1 MSRPIET
8 PLPKSA
14 SKAEDESTQPNE
26 IAAAETSSGALP
38 ADVAHAAEPLADKG
52 DPSAADVAH
61 AAKPPAA
68 PAHAAEQPT
77 SGASPATSSN
87 EAPAAPPAGKVDKAR
102 LEQLIIDALHTI
114 YDPEIPV
121 DIYELG
127 LIYSVEIDDDS
138 KVAITMTLTTPACP
152 VAGSM
157 PGQVEKTVRM
167 IEGVT
172 DVVVDLVWEPTWG
185 PAMMTE
191 SARLQL
197 NMY

>member
-1 MSRPIET
+1 MENEMSRPIEAPPGTQAT
-8 PLPKSA
+8 PATSG
-14 SKAEDESTQPNE
+14 N
-26 IAAAETSSGALP
+26 AETASGATP
-38 ADVAHAAEPLADKG
+38 GAVSGTPETP
-52 DPSAADVAH
+52 AADSGPAT
-61 AAKPPAA
+61 PPSPAA
-68 PAHAAEQPT
+68 PAAMTTAAADAAALAAKP
-77 SGASPATSSN
+77 G
-87 EAPAAPPAGKVDKAR
+87 APAGPVDRHKM
-102 LEQLIIDALHTI
+102 EQLVIDALHTI

-127 LIYSVEIDDDS
+127 LIYNVDISDDG

-167 IEGVT
+167 IDGVT

>member
-1 MSRPIET
+1 M
-8 PLPKSA
+8 
-14 SKAEDESTQPNE
+14 
-26 IAAAETSSGALP
+26 
-38 ADVAHAAEPLADKG
+38 
-52 DPSAADVAH
+52 
-61 AAKPPAA
+61 
-68 PAHAAEQPT
+68 
-77 SGASPATSSN
+77 
-87 EAPAAPPAGKVDKAR
+87 
-102 LEQLIIDALHTI
+102 EQLIIDALHTV

-127 LIYSVEIDDDS
+127 LIYSIDVAPDG

-157 PGQVEKTVRM
+157 PGQVEKVVRM
-167 IEGVT
+167 IDGVT

-185 PAMMTE
+185 PSMMTE

>member
-1 MSRPIET
+1 MEEQGATARGTAPEG
-8 PLPKSA
+8 
-14 SKAEDESTQPNE
+14 
-26 IAAAETSSGALP
+26 AAAGVE
-38 ADVAHAAEPLADKG
+38 AAATGVEA
-52 DPSAADVAH
+52 
-61 AAKPPAA
+61 AA
-68 PAHAAEQPT
+68 PAA
-77 SGASPATSSN
+77 
-87 EAPAAPPAGKVDKAR
+87 KVDVAK
-102 LEQLIIDALHTI
+102 LEQLVIDALHSV

-127 LIYSVEIDDDS
+127 LIYSVDISPEG
-138 KVAITMTLTTPACP
+138 KVAVTMTLTTPACP

-157 PGQVEKTVRM
+157 PGEVEKVIRM
-167 IEGVT
+167 IDGVT

>member
-1 MSRPIET
+1 VQEPSAPAVEDT
-8 PLPKSA
+8 PSA
-14 SKAEDESTQPNE
+14 STTT
-26 IAAAETSSGALP
+26 AAAETSP
-38 ADVAHAAEPLADKG
+38 AAEARQ
-52 DPSAADVAH
+52 AVDVN
-61 AAKPPAA
+61 K
-68 PAHAAEQPT
+68 
-77 SGASPATSSN
+77 
-87 EAPAAPPAGKVDKAR
+87 
-102 LEQLIIDALHTI
+102 LEQLIIDALHTV

-127 LIYSVEIDDDS
+127 LIYSIDVS
-138 KVAITMTLTTPACP
+138 PEGKVAVTMTLTTPACP

-157 PGQVEKTVRM
+157 PGQVEKTIRM
-167 IEGVT
+167 IDGIT

>member
-1 MSRPIET
+1 MSRPFTGSDAALRGVAGEKTMTTTATSET
-8 PLPKSA
+8 TMQ
-14 SKAEDESTQPNE
+14 E
-26 IAAAETSSGALP
+26 
-38 ADVAHAAEPLADKG
+38 HEPT
-52 DPSAADVAH
+52 P
-61 AAKPPAA
+61 A
-68 PAHAAEQPT
+68 PATATAP
-77 SGASPATSSN
+77 GAG
-87 EAPAAPPAGKVDKAR
+87 APASGPVDVQK
-102 LEQLIIDALHTI
+102 LEVLIIDALHTV

-127 LIYSVEIDDDS
+127 LIYSIDIS
-138 KVAITMTLTTPACP
+138 PEGKVAITMTLTTPACP

-172 DVVVDLVWEPTWG
+172 DVVVDLVWEPVWG

>member
-1 MSRPIET
+1 MTGHDVSMET
-8 PLPKSA
+8 MTKKSA
-14 SKAEDESTQPNE
+14 AANDEQATTAPQV
-26 IAAAETSSGALP
+26 AAVS
-38 ADVAHAAEPLADKG
+38 ADSRLDAAVPDDAGDASDKPG
-52 DPSAADVAH
+52 VDVH
-61 AAKPPAA
+61 K
-68 PAHAAEQPT
+68 
-77 SGASPATSSN
+77 
-87 EAPAAPPAGKVDKAR
+87 
-102 LEQLIIDALHTI
+102 LEQLVIDALHTV

-121 DIYELG
+121 DIYDLG
-127 LIYSVEIDDDS
+127 LIYSVDISADG

-157 PGQVEKTVRM
+157 PGEVEKVVRM

-172 DVVVDLVWEPTWG
+172 DVTVDLVWEPTWG

>member
-1 MSRPIET
+1 MTGHGESMET
-8 PLPKSA
+8 ITKE
-14 SKAEDESTQPNE
+14 AEAGSV
-26 IAAAETSSGALP
+26 
-38 ADVAHAAEPLADKG
+38 DVHK
-52 DPSAADVAH
+52 
-61 AAKPPAA
+61 
-68 PAHAAEQPT
+68 
-77 SGASPATSSN
+77 
-87 EAPAAPPAGKVDKAR
+87 
-102 LEQLIIDALHTI
+102 LEQLVIDALHTV

-127 LIYSVEIDDDS
+127 LIYNIDVS
-138 KVAITMTLTTPACP
+138 PEGKVAITMTLTTPACP

-157 PGQVEKTVRM
+157 PGQVEKVVRM

-172 DVVVDLVWEPTWG
+172 DVTVDLVWEPTWG

>member
-1 MSRPIET
+1 MENEMSRPIET
-8 PLPKSA
+8 PPGTQARPAANGNSETTSGATQEAVAGTPETPASAESAPATTAPASA
-14 SKAEDESTQPNE
+14 SQPPMTMAEAD
-26 IAAAETSSGALP
+26 AAAL
-38 ADVAHAAEPLADKG
+38 
-52 DPSAADVAH
+52 
-61 AAKPPAA
+61 AAKPGA
-68 PAHAAEQPT
+68 PTGP
-77 SGASPATSSN
+77 
-87 EAPAAPPAGKVDKAR
+87 VDRAKM
-102 LEQLIIDALHTI
+102 EQLIIDALHTI

-127 LIYSVEIDDDS
+127 LIYSVDVSEDG

-167 IEGVT
+167 VDGVT

>member
-1 MSRPIET
+1 MDT
-8 PLPKSA
+8 P
-14 SKAEDESTQPNE
+14 AEDKNVPGTSQGEASAG
-26 IAAAETSSGALP
+26 AAGET
-38 ADVAHAAEPLADKG
+38 AA
-52 DPSAADVAH
+52 PSAQA
-61 AAKPPAA
+61 AA
-68 PAHAAEQPT
+68 PAGT
-77 SGASPATSSN
+77 
-87 EAPAAPPAGKVDKAR
+87 VDVHKM
-102 LEQLIIDALHTI
+102 EQLIIDALHTV

-127 LIYSVEIDDDS
+127 LIYSIDITPEG

-167 IEGVT
+167 IDGVT
-172 DVVVDLVWEPTWG
+172 DVTVDLVWEPTWG

>member
-1 MSRPIET
+1 MDTTAQQKRE
-8 PLPKSA
+8 
-14 SKAEDESTQPNE
+14 E
-26 IAAAETSSGALP
+26 AAEREAPEVTIAP
-38 ADVAHAAEPLADKG
+38 AATDVGTP
-52 DPSAADVAH
+52 PSAA
-61 AAKPPAA
+61 AA
-68 PAHAAEQPT
+68 PA
-77 SGASPATSSN
+77 GAP
-87 EAPAAPPAGKVDKAR
+87 VDVHKM
-102 LEQLIIDALHTI
+102 EQLIIDALHTV

-127 LIYSVEIDDDS
+127 LIYSIDVAPDG

-157 PGQVEKTVRM
+157 PGQVEKVVRM
-167 IEGVT
+167 IDGVT

-185 PAMMTE
+185 PSMMTE

>member
-1 MSRPIET
+1 MNRF
-8 PLPKSA
+8 
-14 SKAEDESTQPNE
+14 DEKPESPDEMND
-26 IAAAETSSGALP
+26 AAAEASISGAEHAVAEAVRTEALQQP
-38 ADVAHAAEPLADKG
+38 AAA
-52 DPSAADVAH
+52 
-61 AAKPPAA
+61 AAKAAA
-68 PAHAAEQPT
+68 P
-77 SGASPATSSN
+77 GASS
-87 EAPAAPPAGKVDKAR
+87 VDAHK
-102 LEQLIIDALHTI
+102 LEQLVIDALHTV

-127 LIYSVEIDDDS
+127 LVYNIDITPAG
-138 KVAITMTLTTPACP
+138 KVSITMTLTTPACP

-157 PGQVEKTVRM
+157 PGQVEKVVRM
-167 IEGVT
+167 LDGVS

>member
-1 MSRPIET
+1 MET
-8 PLPKSA
+8 RTA
-14 SKAEDESTQPNE
+14 QQAEAVAQEAENANAGE
-26 IAAAETSSGALP
+26 GIAAAGGSGAAERVAEAGGKP
-38 ADVAHAAEPLADKG
+38 GVDVHK
-52 DPSAADVAH
+52 
-61 AAKPPAA
+61 
-68 PAHAAEQPT
+68 
-77 SGASPATSSN
+77 
-87 EAPAAPPAGKVDKAR
+87 
-102 LEQLIIDALHTI
+102 LEQLVIDALHTV

-127 LIYSVEIDDDS
+127 LIYSVEVAPDG

-157 PGQVEKTVRM
+157 PGEVEKVVRM

-172 DVVVDLVWEPTWG
+172 DVVVDLVWEPVWG

>member
-1 MSRPIET
+1 MSTMEEPTMQDSSAPAGAEAASAPET
-8 PLPKSA
+8 A
-14 SKAEDESTQPNE
+14 T
-26 IAAAETSSGALP
+26 
-38 ADVAHAAEPLADKG
+38 
-52 DPSAADVAH
+52 
-61 AAKPPAA
+61 PAA
-68 PAHAAEQPT
+68 P
-77 SGASPATSSN
+77 
-87 EAPAAPPAGKVDKAR
+87 VDVHKM
-102 LEQLIIDALHTI
+102 EQLVIDALHTV

-127 LIYSVEIDDDS
+127 LIYSIDVKPDG

-167 IEGVT
+167 IDGVT
-172 DVVVDLVWEPTWG
+172 DVTVDLVWEPTWG
-185 PAMMTE
+185 PSMMTE

>member
-1 MSRPIET
+1 MQET
-8 PLPKSA
+8 S
-14 SKAEDESTQPNE
+14 
-26 IAAAETSSGALP
+26 AAAAVE
-38 ADVAHAAEPLADKG
+38 AAEPA
-52 DPSAADVAH
+52 
-61 AAKPPAA
+61 
-68 PAHAAEQPT
+68 
-77 SGASPATSSN
+77 ASPA
-87 EAPAAPPAGKVDKAR
+87 PAAAVDVNR
-102 LEQLIIDALHTI
+102 MEQLVIDALHTV

-127 LIYSVEIDDDS
+127 LIYSIDVSPDG

-167 IEGVT
+167 IDGVT
-172 DVVVDLVWEPTWG
+172 DVTVDLVWEPTWG
-185 PAMMTE
+185 PSMMTE

>member
-1 MSRPIET
+1 MSEDATRIELPMDT
-8 PLPKSA
+8 PTG
-14 SKAEDESTQPNE
+14 ESTVQEPGPPAE
-26 IAAAETSSGALP
+26 HAAAPASSTTAAAP
-38 ADVAHAAEPLADKG
+38 STAAAQQAAHAAAGMLQG
-52 DPSAADVAH
+52 
-61 AAKPPAA
+61 
-68 PAHAAEQPT
+68 
-77 SGASPATSSN
+77 
-87 EAPAAPPAGKVDKAR
+87 APAAAASVDTNKM
-102 LEQLIIDALHTI
+102 EQLVIDALHTI

-127 LIYSVEIDDDS
+127 LIYSVVVSPEG
-138 KVAITMTLTTPACP
+138 KVAVTMTLTTPACP

-157 PGQVEKTVRM
+157 PGQVEKTIRM
-167 IEGVT
+167 IDGVT

>member
-1 MSRPIET
+1 MET
-8 PLPKSA
+8 PNEEKR
-14 SKAEDESTQPNE
+14 ED
-26 IAAAETSSGALP
+26 AAAVSQ
-38 ADVAHAAEPLADKG
+38 AAPD
-52 DPSAADVAH
+52 SAA
-61 AAKPPAA
+61 
-68 PAHAAEQPT
+68 
-77 SGASPATSSN
+77 ATP
-87 EAPAAPPAGKVDKAR
+87 EPAGSGPAEGGVDVHK
-102 LEQLIIDALHTI
+102 LEQLVIDALHTV

-127 LIYSVEIDDDS
+127 LIYSIDIDPQG

-172 DVVVDLVWEPTWG
+172 DVTVDLVWEPTWG

>member
-1 MSRPIET
+1 MES
-8 PLPKSA
+8 
-14 SKAEDESTQPNE
+14 STQE
-26 IAAAETSSGALP
+26 DRAAGQVATPQTGEAASAVATS
-38 ADVAHAAEPLADKG
+38 
-52 DPSAADVAH
+52 PSAAPNPDAG
-61 AAKPPAA
+61 AAA
-68 PAHAAEQPT
+68 PA
-77 SGASPATSSN
+77 
-87 EAPAAPPAGKVDKAR
+87 VDLAR
-102 LEQLIIDALHTI
+102 LEHLVIDALHSV

-127 LIYSVEIDDDS
+127 LIYSVDISPDG

-157 PGQVEKTVRM
+157 PGEVERVVRM
-167 IEGVT
+167 VEGVT

-191 SARLQL
+191 AARLQL

>member
-1 MSRPIET
+1 MET
-8 PLPKSA
+8 TTAQALEQDSSA
-14 SKAEDESTQPNE
+14 TATTENVEQSHANAEGVASTSTQ
-26 IAAAETSSGALP
+26 AA
-38 ADVAHAAEPLADKG
+38 V
-52 DPSAADVAH
+52 V
-61 AAKPPAA
+61 
-68 PAHAAEQPT
+68 
-77 SGASPATSSN
+77 
-87 EAPAAPPAGKVDKAR
+87 APAAAVDPVKM
-102 LEQLIIDALHTI
+102 EQLVIDALHSI

-127 LIYSVEIDDDS
+127 LIYSIDVSPDG
-138 KVAITMTLTTPACP
+138 KIAITMTLTTPACP

-167 IEGVT
+167 IDGVT

-191 SARLQL
+191 AARLQL

>member
-1 MSRPIET
+1 MHET
-8 PLPKSA
+8 G
-14 SKAEDESTQPNE
+14 
-26 IAAAETSSGALP
+26 AETAGEAATAATTSTGAT
-38 ADVAHAAEPLADKG
+38 A
-52 DPSAADVAH
+52 
-61 AAKPPAA
+61 AA
-68 PAHAAEQPT
+68 PAAN
-77 SGASPATSSN
+77 AS
-87 EAPAAPPAGKVDKAR
+87 VDVHR
-102 LEQLIIDALHTI
+102 MEQLVIDALHTV

-127 LIYSVEIDDDS
+127 LIYSIDVS
-138 KVAITMTLTTPACP
+138 PEGKVAVTMTLTTPACP

-157 PGQVEKTVRM
+157 PGQVEKTIRM
-167 IEGVT
+167 IDGVT

>member
-1 MSRPIET
+1 MQE
-8 PLPKSA
+8 SA
-14 SKAEDESTQPNE
+14 PP
-26 IAAAETSSGALP
+26 SGAE
-38 ADVAHAAEPLADKG
+38 H
-52 DPSAADVAH
+52 S
-61 AAKPPAA
+61 A
-68 PAHAAEQPT
+68 PAPDAPAP
-77 SGASPATSSN
+77 SGAAR
-87 EAPAAPPAGKVDKAR
+87 VDVNK
-102 LEQLIIDALHTI
+102 LEQLIIDALHTV

-127 LIYSVEIDDDS
+127 LIYSIDIAPDG

-157 PGQVEKTVRM
+157 PGQVEKVVRM

>member
-1 MSRPIET
+1 MT
-8 PLPKSA
+8 
-14 SKAEDESTQPNE
+14 T
-26 IAAAETSSGALP
+26 AAADAAAL
-38 ADVAHAAEPLADKG
+38 AARPG
-52 DPSAADVAH
+52 
-61 AAKPPAA
+61 A
-68 PAHAAEQPT
+68 PAGP
-77 SGASPATSSN
+77 
-87 EAPAAPPAGKVDKAR
+87 VDR
-102 LEQLIIDALHTI
+102 HRMEQLVIDALHTI

-127 LIYSVEIDDDS
+127 LIYNVDISDDG

>member
-1 MSRPIET
+1 MQEPSAPAVEDT
-8 PLPKSA
+8 PSA
-14 SKAEDESTQPNE
+14 STTT
-26 IAAAETSSGALP
+26 AAAETSP
-38 ADVAHAAEPLADKG
+38 AAEARQ
-52 DPSAADVAH
+52 AVDVN
-61 AAKPPAA
+61 K
-68 PAHAAEQPT
+68 
-77 SGASPATSSN
+77 
-87 EAPAAPPAGKVDKAR
+87 
-102 LEQLIIDALHTI
+102 LEQLIIDALHTV

-127 LIYSVEIDDDS
+127 LIYSIDVS
-138 KVAITMTLTTPACP
+138 PEGKVAVTMTLTTPACP

-157 PGQVEKTVRM
+157 PGQVEKTIRM
-167 IEGVT
+167 IDGIT

>member
-1 MSRPIET
+1 MDT
-8 PLPKSA
+8 P
-14 SKAEDESTQPNE
+14 AEDKNVSGTPEGEASAGAASETAPAT
-26 IAAAETSSGALP
+26 AAAGTSAGTV
-38 ADVAHAAEPLADKG
+38 DVHKM
-52 DPSAADVAH
+52 
-61 AAKPPAA
+61 
-68 PAHAAEQPT
+68 
-77 SGASPATSSN
+77 
-87 EAPAAPPAGKVDKAR
+87 
-102 LEQLIIDALHTI
+102 EQLIIDALHTV

-127 LIYSVEIDDDS
+127 LIYSIDITPEG

-167 IEGVT
+167 IDGVT
-172 DVVVDLVWEPTWG
+172 DVTVDLVWEPTWG

>member
-1 MSRPIET
+1 MSTAEENPMQET
-8 PLPKSA
+8 
-14 SKAEDESTQPNE
+14 T
-26 IAAAETSSGALP
+26 
-38 ADVAHAAEPLADKG
+38 
-52 DPSAADVAH
+52 
-61 AAKPPAA
+61 A
-68 PAHAAEQPT
+68 PAGDAT
-77 SGASPATSSN
+77 AS
-87 EAPAAPPAGKVDKAR
+87 APETAGPVDVHKM
-102 LEQLIIDALHTI
+102 EQLVIDALHTV

-127 LIYSVEIDDDS
+127 LIYSIDVKPDG

-167 IEGVT
+167 IDGVT
-172 DVVVDLVWEPTWG
+172 DVTVDLVWEPTWG
-185 PAMMTE
+185 PSMMTE